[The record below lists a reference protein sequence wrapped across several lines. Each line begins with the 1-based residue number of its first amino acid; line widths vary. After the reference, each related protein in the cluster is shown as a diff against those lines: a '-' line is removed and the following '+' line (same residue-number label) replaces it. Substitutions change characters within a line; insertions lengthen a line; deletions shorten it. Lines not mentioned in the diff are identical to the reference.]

1 MNGHGGESG
10 PGQTSNLFALLPIEH
25 MFDRFELPVEN
36 IRNAFLDDLV
46 LEPGKVVGLVG
57 PPGLGLTRIGWSML
71 AEPARV
77 GPVVYL
83 DVRGWVNPLA
93 AWESGISPERL
104 VIVRCSDRLLWPKTA
119 AALLEGI
126 RAVYAEVPA
135 GVKESALR
143 RLAALARS
151 RRSSLLLRPLG
162 GDLPTGVTYVRF
174 QGKEV
179 AWEGPQTGH
188 GRLAG
193 RRLLLEASGKGM
205 SGIERVIEVE
215 DDGADI
221 VRVVSR
227 LAAAPVGRAVG

>member
-1 MNGHGGESG
+1 MH
-10 PGQTSNLFALLPIEH
+10 LA
-25 MFDRFELPVEN
+25 
-36 IRNAFLDDLV
+36 

-57 PPGLGLTRIGWSML
+57 PPGLGLTRVGWSML
-71 AEPARV
+71 AGPARA

-104 VIVRCSDRLLWPKTA
+104 IIVRCADRLLWPKTT

-126 RAVYAEVPA
+126 RAVYAEVPV
-135 GVKESALR
+135 GVQEPVFR

-151 RRSSLLLRPLG
+151 RRSALLLRPLG
-162 GDLPTGVTYVRF
+162 GDLPTGVTYLRL
-174 QGKEV
+174 QGREV
-179 AWEGPQTGH
+179 VWEGPDAGH
-188 GRLAG
+188 GRLMG
-193 RRLLLEASGKGM
+193 RRLMLDASGKGM

-215 DDGADI
+215 DDGTDV

-227 LAAAPVGRAVG
+227 LAVAPARRAAG

>member
-1 MNGHGGESG
+1 M
-10 PGQTSNLFALLPIEH
+10 
-25 MFDRFELPVEN
+25 EN
-36 IRNAFLDDLV
+36 FHNAFLGDLA

-135 GVKESALR
+135 GVKESVLR

-151 RRSSLLLRPLG
+151 RRSALLLRPLG
-162 GDLPTGVTYVRF
+162 GELPTGVAYVRF
-174 QGKEV
+174 RGREV
-179 AWEGPQTGH
+179 GWEGPDSGH
-188 GRLAG
+188 GRLTG
-193 RRLLLEASGKGM
+193 RRLVMDASGKGM

-215 DDGADI
+215 DDGTDV

-227 LAAAPVGRAVG
+227 LAAAPAGRAAG